1 MLAYSD
7 PMHSPQTRANLLRC
21 RAVVEDADV
30 SDELQQLARNL
41 LDHLLEM
48 HDAQR
53 LRIPVFLLALD
64 SLELVPGL
72 EECVAKLREAAA
84 LEQASKE

>member
-1 MLAYSD
+1 
-7 PMHSPQTRANLLRC
+7 MHSPQTRVNLLRC
-21 RAVVEDADV
+21 LAVVEDADV
-30 SDELQQLARNL
+30 SDEMRQLATDL
-41 LDHLLEM
+41 LDHLVEM
-48 HDAQR
+48 HDAHR
-53 LRIPVFLLALD
+53 MRASVLLLALD

>member
-1 MLAYSD
+1 
-7 PMHSPQTRANLLRC
+7 MHSPQTRANLLRC
-21 RAVVEDADV
+21 LAVVEDADV

-72 EECVAKLREAAA
+72 EDCVSKLRATAAR
-84 LEQASKE
+84 EQSSND